1 MAMTYEEVEAQLTA
15 PGAPFEVSIEPVRG
29 IPMKSF
35 KHRERSLREKI
46 ANVALHGEADCMVQG
61 ERRIS
66 YGEFARLVWGA
77 ARALRKDF
85 GLQHGDRLA
94 VLAYNSPEWLIALFG
109 ATSLGGIGVGINGW
123 WKSEEIHYG
132 MSDSGSRYLAVD
144 ERLHPR
150 VEAIRRDLPD
160 LETVFFIGDDAPAGT
175 VPIEALLDPR
185 DEVPDEP
192 IDEDDPFV
200 ILYTMELIQRAG
212 IDVWG
217 ARPCCTGVVHSEK
230 IKDYDLSSLRAV
242 SFGEAPTPP
251 ETLEKARE
259 LA

>member
-77 ARALRKDF
+77 ARALREDF

-109 ATSLGGIGVGINGW
+109 ATSLGGIGVGIKGW

-132 MSDSGSRYLAVD
+132 MSDSGSRYLVVD
-144 ERLHPR
+144 ERLYPR
-150 VEAIRRDLPD
+150 SRRSGRICRISRRSSSSGTTPRP
-160 LETVFFIGDDAPAGT
+160 APCRSRRCST
-175 VPIEALLDPR
+175 
-185 DEVPDEP
+185 
-192 IDEDDPFV
+192 
-200 ILYTMELIQRAG
+200 RAT
-212 IDVWG
+212 
-217 ARPCCTGVVHSEK
+217 RSRTSRSTRTTP
-230 IKDYDLSSLRAV
+230 SSSSTRW
-242 SFGEAPTPP
+242 S
-251 ETLEKARE
+251 
-259 LA
+259 